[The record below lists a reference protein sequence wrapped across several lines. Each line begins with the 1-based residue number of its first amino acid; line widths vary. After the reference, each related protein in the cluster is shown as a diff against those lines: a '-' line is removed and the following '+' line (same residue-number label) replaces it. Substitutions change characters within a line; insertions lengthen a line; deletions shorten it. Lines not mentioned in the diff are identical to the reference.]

1 MMEMVTIDS
10 KILQDVIDTQ
20 REMIEGQAYIIDY
33 IKKLEEENRHL
44 TIESMVIDN
53 YDLCTYLRTS
63 TRTLLKKRNEGKLA
77 FIDDGGRI
85 RYLMSDVRKF
95 LDNHSFKGCKV
106 DYNHVVECHLSYVK
120 QRNDAKYDQ

>member
-1 MMEMVTIDS
+1 MEMVTVS
-10 KILQDVIDTQ
+10 SQILQEVIDTQ

-44 TIESMVIDN
+44 TIDSMVVDN
-53 YDLCTYLRTS
+53 FDLCTYLRTT
-63 TRTLLKKRNEGKLA
+63 TRTLLNKRNEGKIA

-85 RYLMSDVRKF
+85 RYRMSDVRDF
-95 LDNHSFKGCKV
+95 LERYSFKGCKV

-120 QRNDAKYDQ
+120 QRNDSKYDQ